1 MDSNTFFNILLNS
14 LAHKSYLTFKKKKK
28 DFLPL
33 DTVILSEKVIWN
45 GEKGETSNVPLQLKF
60 IFK

>member
-28 DFLPL
+28 KGLSAFRHC
-33 DTVILSEKVIWN
+33 DTV
-45 GEKGETSNVPLQLKF
+45 
-60 IFK
+60 

>member
-28 DFLPL
+28 GLSAFRHC
-33 DTVILSEKVIWN
+33 DTV
-45 GEKGETSNVPLQLKF
+45 
-60 IFK
+60 